1 MSGGEPPPF
10 SPEQQKYLDAHYSN
24 SPPPDY
30 VDVHWLLY
38 NGVLVFLMQCGFAML
53 CAGSVRAKNAQNIL
67 LKNIVDVCVG
77 ALGFWSTG
85 FAFAYGNRGT
95 GNFFIG
101 TKYFFLSKGFAGG
114 PGYHTW
120 FFQFAFAATAATIV
134 SGAVAE
140 RCQLKA
146 YAAYSAMLTAF
157 VYPVVAHWVWSE
169 DGWLS
174 SQLHDPVLGVGVVD
188 FAGSGVVHMVG
199 GAAAGIGAWTLGPR
213 IGRFPDEHDDQCIE
227 RAMLESLARHSPI
240 RGHSR
245 PLVCLGTFLLWVAWY
260 GFNCGSTLHLD
271 DETGAIAARVAVV
284 TTLGGASGGLSS
296 LFVTHYTSRRRR
308 AGDDE
313 SGGSGTYDVT
323 ELCNGIIAG
332 LVAVTAGCA
341 VIEPWAALVV
351 GTGGAAAYHAG
362 AAALVRLRVDDA
374 VNAAPVH
381 YGAGL
386 WGLLA
391 PGFLAAP
398 KNVRAVYGAD
408 RGGVFYDGDA
418 RILACNL
425 AAACSI
431 TLWVVL
437 TMGPYFYLLWK
448 YGYLRVSMDKE
459 IDGLDDAKHG
469 GAAYAFDNSKQGSK
483 SDEHKMS
490 ELESIGE
497 EVSSLRDSETGTA
510 ADLDA

>member
-199 GAAAGIGAWTLGPR
+199 GAAAGIGAYVLGPR
-213 IGRFPDEHDDQCIE
+213 RGRFGPGGKKIQ
-227 RAMLESLARHSPI
+227 
-240 RGHSR
+240 GHST
-245 PLVCLGTFLLWVAWY
+245 PLVVLGTFILWIGWY
-260 GFNCGSTLHLD
+260 GFNPGSTLMLAD
-271 DETGAIAARVAVV
+271 LPATGIPFVAEKTAV
-284 TTLGGASGGLSS
+284 TTTLAAASGGLTN
-296 LFVTHYTSRRRR
+296 LFVHHYL
-308 AGDDE
+308 
-313 SGGSGTYDVT
+313 SGFYDVG
-323 ELCNGIIAG
+323 EMCNGVLAG
-332 LVAVTAGCA
+332 LVSITAGCS
-341 VIEPWAALVV
+341 VVEVWAAVV
-351 GTGGAAAYHAG
+351 IGFVGAFAYTAG
-362 AAALVRLRVDDA
+362 SLLLEKLEIDDA
-374 VNAAPVH
+374 VNATPVH
-381 YGAGL
+381 YFCGVWGLIATALFARGENMRNAYGVGSRAGL
-386 WGLLA
+386 
-391 PGFLAAP
+391 
-398 KNVRAVYGAD
+398 
-408 RGGVFYDGDA
+408 FYTGQGEM
-418 RILACNL
+418 LACNVL
-425 AAACSI
+425 AIVII
-431 TLWVVL
+431 TAWVGL
-437 TMGPYFYLLWK
+437 MMFPFFTALKSAGLF
-448 YGYLRVSMDKE
+448 RVSDE
-459 IDGLDDAKHG
+459 VEEAGLDDSKHG
-469 GAAYAFDNSKQGSK
+469 GSAYEMKEKDVEAPQKISGKVK
-483 SDEHKMS
+483 E
-490 ELESIGE
+490 
-497 EVSSLRDSETGTA
+497 
-510 ADLDA
+510 